1 MVSFR
6 VWFRRYYK
14 PHSSYT
20 SLGQL
25 GSEEILAV
33 NAVNKPFRKSWTWHT
48 KLWLSSIMTQ
58 IFAISCKYPRLPNTE
73 EMQSYLIVRIFS
85 QVFLKLS
92 KDSVCFSSLTLA
104 MVAVIA
110 LVLITKIGITTGE
123 PQKTMYFTRFQGER
137 EKKKISVVVVMKVLS
152 TVISPDTLIP
162 SCKHKNSDYSAVA
175 SPLIHRFASRWSLD
189 SSLASLKLIIVLGWT
204 ACVMI
209 LIFTGKALVPSL
221 ADVEIYEFSLSRA
234 LRASQVRVS
243 WSLPKFPFV
252 SMF

>member
-1 MVSFR
+1 
-6 VWFRRYYK
+6 
-14 PHSSYT
+14 
-20 SLGQL
+20 
-25 GSEEILAV
+25 
-33 NAVNKPFRKSWTWHT
+33 
-48 KLWLSSIMTQ
+48 MTQ
-58 IFAISCKYPRLPNTE
+58 IGLCDILSCKYPRLPNTE
-73 EMQSYLIVRIFS
+73 EMQSYLIVGIFS

-110 LVLITKIGITTGE
+110 LVLITKIEVTTGQ

-137 EKKKISVVVVMKVLS
+137 EKKISVVVVKKVLS

-189 SSLASLKLIIVLGWT
+189 CSWASLELIIVLGWT

-221 ADVEIYEFSLSRA
+221 ADVEIYEFPLSRVGA
-234 LRASQVRVS
+234 EHWGRPRWGFLGPFQNFPLFPCSNS
-243 WSLPKFPFV
+243 FSLICSLFNPPL
-252 SMF
+252 

>member
-1 MVSFR
+1 
-6 VWFRRYYK
+6 
-14 PHSSYT
+14 
-20 SLGQL
+20 
-25 GSEEILAV
+25 
-33 NAVNKPFRKSWTWHT
+33 
-48 KLWLSSIMTQ
+48 MTQ

-73 EMQSYLIVRIFS
+73 EMQSYLIVGIFS

-137 EKKKISVVVVMKVLS
+137 EKKRSVVVVKKVLS

-162 SCKHKNSDYSAVA
+162 SCKHKNSDYSAVP

-189 SSLASLKLIIVLGWT
+189 CSWASLEHIIVLGWT

-209 LIFTGKALVPSL
+209 LIFTGKALVLSL
-221 ADVEIYEFSLSRA
+221 ADVEIYEFPLSRVGA
-234 LRASQVRVS
+234 EHWGRPRWGFLGPFQNFPLFPCSNS
-243 WSLPKFPFV
+243 FSLICSLFNPPP
-252 SMF
+252 